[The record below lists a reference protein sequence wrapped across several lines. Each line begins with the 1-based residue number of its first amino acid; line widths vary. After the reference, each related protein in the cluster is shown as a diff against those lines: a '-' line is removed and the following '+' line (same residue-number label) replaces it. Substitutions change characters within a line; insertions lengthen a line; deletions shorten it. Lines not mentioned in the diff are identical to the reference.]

1 MNCVRWSMGDASLHG
16 MGTSSVPG
24 QCFGCYPCPWTK
36 LLPMSPDRT
45 PRGSNPENQ
54 QRPGV
59 APKDAWTCP
68 SGAPIKGN
76 FTTYSGERCI
86 YHPPGGQFY
95 GKTKPERCYATEDEA
110 RRDGCRASKR

>member
-45 PRGSNPENQ
+45 VSRTNLPISTYLILVMQRLRLRMRGVRENAGCQ
-54 QRPGV
+54 VR
-59 APKDAWTCP
+59 
-68 SGAPIKGN
+68 
-76 FTTYSGERCI
+76 
-86 YHPPGGQFY
+86 
-95 GKTKPERCYATEDEA
+95 A
-110 RRDGCRASKR
+110 RRASFEAVDENCRNYSDARGAMNSARTSGLAAE